1 MVRMVHYFADDDAGG
16 WGPIGL
22 SRSGI
27 IKDLP
32 VITAIGET
40 TVGFILFL
48 WRGVVKVKNSVN
60 DSTGIFIKQ
69 ANIFV
74 GITSAKFETGMQRPF
89 AGFIIGPDNQKATS
103 RNKGRSR
110 VISGNHPH
118 TRLIKI
124 IFEVHAT
131 YVNGFA
137 AIVVD
142 FNPVII
148 ITPFVPD
155 SAITVIAGHKL
166 VNHQRDFAVVLEP
179 VFC

>member
-40 TVGFILFL
+40 NVGFISFL
-48 WRGVVKVKNSVN
+48 RRGIVEVKNSVY

-74 GITSAKFETGMQRPF
+74 GITSAPSQL
-89 AGFIIGPDNQKATS
+89 D
-103 RNKGRSR
+103 
-110 VISGNHPH
+110 
-118 TRLIKI
+118 
-124 IFEVHAT
+124 
-131 YVNGFA
+131 
-137 AIVVD
+137 
-142 FNPVII
+142 
-148 ITPFVPD
+148 
-155 SAITVIAGHKL
+155 
-166 VNHQRDFAVVLEP
+166 
-179 VFC
+179 